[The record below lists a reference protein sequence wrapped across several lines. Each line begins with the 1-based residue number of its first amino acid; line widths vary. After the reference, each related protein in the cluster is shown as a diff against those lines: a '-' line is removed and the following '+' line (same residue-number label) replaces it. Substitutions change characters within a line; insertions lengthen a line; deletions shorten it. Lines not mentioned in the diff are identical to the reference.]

1 MRNLASEKV
10 DPVSSDLVCSNK
22 ARYLDF
28 YVKSWTSILVNNLFS
43 RSAWA
48 IHGDGG
54 PGGRQGIMGM
64 VEEPDYS
71 LCPRLY
77 REIYSDFCLLNQY
90 KNKLEGEGKRK
101 EGREKNAG
109 FLGRV
114 SSREAEDSFQLGRE
128 GEKEEGLSVA
138 NRPKGH
144 SFQWGVP
151 ATNQCRQGPTQLINF
166 FFLFLSPWR
175 PSLSLFSCNLS

>member
-10 DPVSSDLVCSNK
+10 DPGSSDLICSNK
-22 ARYLDF
+22 ARALDF

-54 PGGRQGIMGM
+54 PGGGQGIMGM

-90 KNKLEGEGKRK
+90 KNKWGGRKKERRKGGECWLLGQGVKQRGRRQLSAGEGR
-101 EGREKNAG
+101 
-109 FLGRV
+109 
-114 SSREAEDSFQLGRE
+114 
-128 GEKEEGLSVA
+128 GERGGALS
-138 NRPKGH
+138 G
-144 SFQWGVP
+144 
-151 ATNQCRQGPTQLINF
+151 
-166 FFLFLSPWR
+166 
-175 PSLSLFSCNLS
+175 